1 MSSALLNFVNT
12 PPTNRHSIGIVGDAM
27 IDQYY
32 DVSVKGVSPEFPI
45 PVMACSEDTPIERP
59 GGAANVAYQFRNFP
73 YEAKLISLLDIDAKR
88 LLTQCGV
95 DTSLSRQMGGRN
107 PRKKRLYSSG
117 FPLCRFDVET
127 QDYGMAPDVMSIK
140 AGEVWSALDAESF
153 DAVVFSDYGK
163 GLLGEVRSECL
174 RKFPVSV
181 VDPKLG
187 DIRRWRG
194 CTIFKPNES
203 EALRLSGQPTVSE
216 AGRALVSMLD
226 CSVVVTRAGK
236 GVSVFRPN
244 EPEAFIGRPS
254 RNGQVE
260 SVIGAGDCFVAF
272 MTMALCRGHDICSSV
287 GIAYEAGSLYV
298 RNKHNEPLS
307 TSSIRMALDPCGS
320 KLVEGD
326 LREFFT
332 GRDYR
337 LVFTNGCFDFLH
349 PGHVHS
355 LKVAR
360 SHGDKLVV
368 AVNTDSSVSRIKPGR
383 PLQSLDERLSMLMAC
398 EYVDYL
404 VVFDEDS
411 PEKVIR
417 QIMPDAVAKG
427 DEYVESSIVG
437 REIVPEI
444 IRIPMLPGHSTTRLL
459 DRIRRMR

>member
-1 MSSALLNFVNT
+1 MSLLLDFVRSS
-12 PPTNRHSIGIVGDAM
+12 PDRRYCVGIVGDAM

-45 PVMACSEDTPIERP
+45 PVMACTDDTPIERP
-59 GGAANVAYQFRNFP
+59 GGAANVAYQLSNFP
-73 YEAKLISLLDIDAKR
+73 YEAKLISLLDTEAKR

-95 DTSLSRQMGGRN
+95 DTSLSKLMSGRN

-117 FPLCRFDVET
+117 FPLCRFDVEAP
-127 QDYGMAPDVMSIK
+127 DYGLSQDVMAIK
-140 AGEVWSALDAESF
+140 TGEIWKVLQAELF

-174 RKFPVSV
+174 LRFPVSV

-187 DIRRWRG
+187 DIRRWKG

-203 EALRLSGQPTVSE
+203 EALRLSGQSTVSE
-216 AGRALVSMLD
+216 AGAALVSMLE
-226 CSVVVTRAGK
+226 CNVVVTRAGK

-244 EPEAFIGRPS
+244 EPEAFIGKPS
-254 RNGQVE
+254 RQGQVE

-287 GIAYEAGSLYV
+287 EIAYEAGSLYV

-307 TSSIRMALDPCGS
+307 PSSVRRSIDPCGS
-320 KLVEGD
+320 KVVEGD
-326 LREFFT
+326 LRKFFS

-355 LKVAR
+355 LRVAK
-360 SHGDKLVV
+360 SHGDRLVV
-368 AVNTDSSVSRIKPGR
+368 AVNTDRSVSRLKPGR
-383 PLQSLDERLSMLMAC
+383 PLQTLEERLSMLTSC
-398 EYVDYL
+398 EYVDYV

-411 PEKVIR
+411 PECVIR

-427 DEYVESSIVG
+427 DEYCESSIVG
-437 REIVPEI
+437 SGIVPEI
-444 IRIPMLPGHSTTRLL
+444 IRIPMLPDHSTTRLL
-459 DRIRRMR
+459 DRVRRMR